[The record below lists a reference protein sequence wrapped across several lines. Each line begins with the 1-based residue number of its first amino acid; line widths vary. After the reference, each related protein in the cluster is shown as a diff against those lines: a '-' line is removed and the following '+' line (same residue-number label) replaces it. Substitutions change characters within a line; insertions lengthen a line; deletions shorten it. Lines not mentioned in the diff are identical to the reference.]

1 LGHGLYFWENNY
13 DRALEWANYKKKR
26 GAIDEPAVI
35 GAVLYLGHC
44 CDFLDKRYIMLLA
57 SYFENMKL
65 KYGQLGKELPQNKD
79 LKHDIHKDKLLR
91 NLDCA
96 AIEYM
101 HAKIMKQVKKD
112 TTIKEF
118 SEFRIFDSTR
128 SVFTEGGPAFEG
140 ARLFEKSHIQICIR
154 NPNCIQGFF
163 MPRKEIDFVDWLQKT
178 A

>member
-13 DRALEWANYKKKR
+13 DRALDWANYKKNR

-65 KYGQLGKELPQNKD
+65 KYRLLGKELPQNKD
-79 LKHDIHKDKLLR
+79 VKHDIHKDRLLR

-101 HAKIMKQVKKD
+101 HAKIMEQIKKD
-112 TTIKEF
+112 TATKGF

-128 SVFTEGGPAFEG
+128 GVFTEGGPAFEG